1 MNLWDISLE
10 IEKRLVSIF
19 QKKSDGNRPFQGEN
33 SSIKQDEHWRDLIQF
48 NEYFNGDNGTGIGAS
63 HQTGW
68 TAIVTKMIN
77 QLSRYTKTQ
86 TLN

>member
-10 IEKRLVSIF
+10 LEKRLISIF
-19 QKKSDGNRPFQGEN
+19 QKTSSGTRPFQGTK
-33 SSIKQDEHWRDLIQF
+33 SAIKQDEHWRDLIQF
-48 NEYFNGDNGTGIGAS
+48 NEYFNGDNGAGIGAS

-77 QLSRYTKTQ
+77 QLSRYK
-86 TLN
+86 NA